1 MSTPAETPHERWICS
16 IAVYLFE
23 FPCWTI
29 DMSQATLFHN
39 PLIRWGMPVTGAAV
53 AIGIAFFI
61 LDDRTV
67 QLAIVGVAALHLLV
81 TPQILKR
88 AAREA

>member
-1 MSTPAETPHERWICS
+1 M
-16 IAVYLFE
+16 
-23 FPCWTI
+23 
-29 DMSQATLFHN
+29 
-39 PLIRWGMPVTGAAV
+39 PLTGAAV

-61 LDDRTV
+61 LDDQTV
-67 QLAIVGVAALHLLV
+67 QFAIVGVAALYVLV